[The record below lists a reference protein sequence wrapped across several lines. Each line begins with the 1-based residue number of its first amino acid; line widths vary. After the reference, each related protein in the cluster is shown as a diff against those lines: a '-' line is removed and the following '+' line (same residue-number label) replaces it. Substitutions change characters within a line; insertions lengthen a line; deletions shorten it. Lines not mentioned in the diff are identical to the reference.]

1 MLTSFMKLHAFTDQI
16 SLLSVIPAKAGIQE
30 KHAVLDPGDPAPA
43 KAGGRGDDQY
53 GFLGSA
59 KVSFSIKLAASAA
72 SG

>member
-1 MLTSFMKLHAFTDQI
+1 MKLHAFTDQI

-30 KHAVLDPGDPAPA
+30 KHAVLDPGFR
-43 KAGGRGDDQY
+43 RGDDQY

-59 KVSFSIKLAASAA
+59 KVSFPIQLAAPAA